1 MERNIYEIEL
11 EIPNSGIFIMG
22 LENENLIISLNI
34 MKFIEI
40 NAEKIATLDGKLD
53 VGGLVKPLHSY
64 IIYEVL
70 EKNNKNN
77 FNDVKI
83 IDKIEDENNIIY
95 HFNFGL
101 ILNTFIGENED
112 NKDKE
117 ALKTLS
123 FMQNFIPACFF
134 SYQIIGDSKAIPKN
148 VLEDLKN
155 RYGYEGKNYKSIFK
169 KEVYINCN
177 CLERL
182 NFSHC
187 EFESKVSLRFLKDNK
202 YKEFH
207 NGIDFSNCIFKN
219 EVDFSYFVSGAP
231 LPDNKYYNN
240 AQNTLFKDCI
250 FENKVDFHNSKIT
263 NNIYFNNAHF
273 KDYVDFHECE
283 FEKTVNFYGVIFE
296 KAPNFSACYFK
307 EPKAVN
313 LINVDID
320 KLDFKSLE
328 QYIKDK
334 YQDESYKNETKGI
347 QDEKEIFK
355 IQNEH
360 QLRYAKNLK
369 DSFRVIKDILITQNN
384 TLEAQEWHKLE
395 LYAKEK
401 ELLFEVESCYK
412 EKNKPF
418 IAAKSE
424 DKNSINLTFSVL
436 LLWIYRVTSLHHTNL
451 PRIINFASL
460 NIVAFGGL
468 VCLIT
473 YLSYHINKQ
482 SNFWLFGVLIL
493 FALIIGIVSLL
504 LKKQKLKNITLI
516 LCLFLAFLLA
526 LFLMQRI
533 AFLSSFGDIIFALL
547 FYCLLVIV
555 LIYLYPY
562 INLKSFISYC
572 FNWLVYFF
580 LVMIVV
586 IKPQLINPFAG
597 IFSSDK
603 LYESQFEKSLN
614 DLNVSAIMIL
624 TDISQDNFNLPSK
637 DQNISFVELNSAKA
651 LIIANKEKLKEILS
665 KVYNDKYVSDY
676 KKVLNELEN
685 NTSNVKNIIEEI
697 DNKNNNSVISVQL
710 NQILNFNFSQEIDIL
725 YMIKSN
731 FFISEKLSPE
741 QMAIFDQKDS
751 QDKLKSV
758 LALLKF
764 KSSFEGILK
773 IINQDEITENTIK
786 STSVLYSIM
795 LLLCIFSLQKTA
807 RKNSIVPS

>member
-53 VGGLVKPLHSY
+53 VGGLAKPLHSY

-320 KLDFKSLE
+320 KLDFKSVE
-328 QYIKDK
+328 KYIEDN
-334 YQDESYKNETKGI
+334 YEDESYKNKIKGI

-651 LIIANKEKLKEILS
+651 LIIANKEKLKEVLS

>member
-1 MERNIYEIEL
+1 MKRNTCEIEL
-11 EIPNSGIFIMG
+11 EIPNSGIFTIS
-22 LENENLIISLNI
+22 LENENLIISLDLA
-34 MKFIEI
+34 KFEYKKKL
-40 NAEKIATLDGKLD
+40 NA
-53 VGGLVKPLHSY
+53 GGLAKPLHPY

-70 EKNNKNN
+70 EKNNKNT

-101 ILNTFIGENED
+101 ILNTFIGENKD

-117 ALKTLS
+117 ALKALS

-207 NGIDFSNCIFKN
+207 NGVNFSNCIFKN

-231 LPDNKYYNN
+231 LPNNKYYNN

-283 FEKTVNFYGVIFE
+283 FEKTASFYGVRFD

-334 YQDESYKNETKGI
+334 YQDETYENKQELTEEQRNNNCKL
-347 QDEKEIFK
+347 KC
-355 IQNEH
+355 
-360 QLRYAKNLK
+360 AKHLK

-624 TDISQDNFNLPSK
+624 TDISQDNFNFPSK